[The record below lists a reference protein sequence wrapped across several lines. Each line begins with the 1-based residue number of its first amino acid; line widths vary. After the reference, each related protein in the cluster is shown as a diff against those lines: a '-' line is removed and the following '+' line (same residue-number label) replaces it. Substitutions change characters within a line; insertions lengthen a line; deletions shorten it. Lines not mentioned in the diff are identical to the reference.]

1 MGSWEQAVLELLQ
14 ENGCKPWR
22 EGELICASLRGQGG
36 EYDLYLLVKQ
46 QMLVSVARWPKE
58 VPDERQM
65 EMAHFLHLANFG
77 LLLGCFE
84 LDFDQGDLRYRCCLY
99 QPGPPPLKEA
109 LRRYLFTPALM
120 LERYAPGIQADAPWP
135 YARGKNEGRN
145 WQGMADEL
153 GQSHRPFVTGR
164 HVFLASRALTVYAK
178 VVTIRL
184 RLE

>member
-1 MGSWEQAVLELLQ
+1 MLMVRGVLYMGSWEQAVLELLQ

-99 QPGPPPLKEA
+99 QPGPQPLKQA

-120 LERYAPGIQADAPWP
+120 LERYAPGIQAVLEKGCL
-135 YARGKNEGRN
+135 AR
-145 WQGMADEL
+145 
-153 GQSHRPFVTGR
+153 
-164 HVFLASRALTVYAK
+164 RALA
-178 VVTIRL
+178 L
-184 RLE
+184 CEGEE